1 MPPQTSPV
9 PQCRDGHQRKGDYRD
24 GNHQHPVRYQ
34 LSPPPEPRDVIDA
47 KSIYIHPANGHR
59 NHVLDEATQ
68 LFVNETRIKA

>member
-1 MPPQTSPV
+1 MSQPV
-9 PQCRDGHQRKGDYRD
+9 LSAPACPLRQIADHQ
-24 GNHQHPVRYQ
+24 QPVRYQ

-59 NHVLDEATQ
+59 NHMLDEATQ